1 MNNAIQL
8 VNKSEMKNFEYL
20 GTVMHDGV
28 QYIALLPLGSSSGR
42 ASLYI
47 CDADGIYT
55 RIADR
60 KTVLAVSKRF
70 REAEIDAFD
79 DSMKLKL
86 VA

>member
-8 VNKSEMKNFEYL
+8 VDKSEMENFEYL

-28 QYIALLPLGSSSGR
+28 QYIALLPFGNSSGR

-60 KTVLAVSKRF
+60 KTVLDVSQKF
-70 REAEIDAFD
+70 REAEIDEFD

-86 VA
+86 IA